1 MGVLGLLK
9 NLHMPTDST
18 TASPAA
24 TASELGA
31 KGRNFWQKFTIGMD
45 KAANFV
51 QQVKSP
57 IKVETSSKIDDA
69 TIKKIF
75 TYAILAIIA
84 VVALKKFKIF

>member
-1 MGVLGLLK
+1 M
-9 NLHMPTDST
+9 NTSE
-18 TASPAA
+18 TASPSA
-24 TASELGA
+24 TAADLGT

-69 TIKKIF
+69 SLKKIF
-75 TYAILAIIA
+75 TYVIIAVVA